1 MREKKLLKVN
11 AGRKGGQKTVKRYG
25 KRYMRRLG
33 KWGAHR
39 MHATYRLQ
47 PVDRNDFAIVNRVTG
62 EVKAYLSGKPL

>member
-1 MREKKLLKVN
+1 MREKNLLKVN